1 MPHSHF
7 SSRRSFLTGAAS
19 FATLG
24 SLPTWAQPGVSG
36 RSATVVQIA
45 DTSAGQ
51 IDVTKDFLAGSRT
64 AWQEINARG
73 GLRGKP
79 VQHQILE
86 VDGSAVA
93 LRSAIE
99 SLKNQSQVVA
109 LFGTVGAMAATQVS
123 DILRRDLPD
132 VAHIAPWLH
141 QPDSARSDNTFAI
154 FASRTL
160 QIDHAVKSLAV
171 MGVTTLGAVYATA
184 AEFATY
190 RDEMEQTA
198 RNLKM
203 TISHF
208 GPVADLQ
215 KLGQTLS
222 PDSPRIL
229 VFLGGTPE
237 MLQFTQGIG
246 KQAAQ
251 RYIVGMSDVNLQVLN
266 QLGTN
271 KQASVMATQVVPLVN
286 AQLPIV
292 RSYREA
298 MGRYLDEPPTP
309 QSLAGYLSARYTFD
323 ALLGLDAAPTR
334 SGVLAGLQRR
344 SSVDLGGFRID
355 LDGKRRCGTYVT
367 QSMITSDGRLLG

>member
-1 MPHSHF
+1 MSHTVTA
-7 SSRRSFLTGAAS
+7 SCRHFLAATTS
-19 FATLG
+19 MAAVAAWPAW
-24 SLPTWAQPGVSG
+24 SQPGGG
-36 RSATVVQIA
+36 RGPAVVQIA

-73 GLRGKP
+73 GLRGKT

-86 VDGSAVA
+86 VDGTAVS
-93 LRSAIE
+93 LRAAVE
-99 SLKNQSQVVA
+99 SLKSQTNTVA
-109 LFGTVGAMAATQVS
+109 LFGTVGALAATQIG

-132 VAHIAPWLH
+132 MAHIAPWLH
-141 QPDSARSDNTFAI
+141 QPDSAKGDNTFAI
-154 FASRTL
+154 FASRTS
-160 QIDHAVKSLAV
+160 QIDHAVKSLSV
-171 MGVTTLGAVYATA
+171 MGVTSLGAVYATP

-198 RNLKM
+198 HNMKL

-208 GPVADLQ
+208 GPVGDLQ

-222 PDSPRIL
+222 PNSPRIL
-229 VFLGGTPE
+229 IFLGGTPE
-237 MLQFTQGIG
+237 MLQFTQGVG
-246 KQAAQ
+246 KQTAQ

-271 KQASVMATQVVPLVN
+271 KQSSVIATQVVPLVN
-286 AQLPIV
+286 SQLPIV

-309 QSLAGYLSARYTFD
+309 HSLAGYLSARYTFD
-323 ALLGLDAAPTR
+323 ALQTVDAPLTR
-334 SGVLAGLQRR
+334 ASVLTGLQRR
-344 SSVDLGGFRID
+344 SSVDLDGFRID
-355 LDGKRRCGTYVT
+355 LAGKRRSGTYVT

>member
-1 MPHSHF
+1 MLHTLD
-7 SSRRSFLTGAAS
+7 SSRRAFLASSVGITALGA
-19 FATLG
+19 
-24 SLPTWAQPGVSG
+24 LPTWAQPGASN
-36 RSATVVQIA
+36 RHPTVVQIA
-45 DTSAGQ
+45 DMSVAQT
-51 IDVTKDFLAGSRT
+51 DVSKDFLAGSRT
-64 AWQEINARG
+64 AWQEINAKG
-73 GLRGKP
+73 GLRGKA
-79 VQHQILE
+79 VNHQILE
-86 VDGSAVA
+86 VDGSAGA
-93 LRSAIE
+93 LRAAVE
-99 SLKNQSQVVA
+99 SLKSQSQAVA

-141 QPDSARSDNTFAI
+141 QPDNTKGDNTFAI
-154 FASRTL
+154 FASRTS

-171 MGVTTLGAVYATA
+171 MGVTSLGAVYATP
-184 AEFATY
+184 AEFASY

-203 TISHF
+203 TLSHF

-229 VFLGGTPE
+229 IFLGRTPE
-237 MLQFTQGIG
+237 LQQFTQGIG
-246 KQAAQ
+246 KQTAQ

-266 QLGTN
+266 QLGTH
-271 KQASVMATQVVPLVN
+271 KQASVIATQVVPLVN
-286 AQLPIV
+286 STVPIV
-292 RSYREA
+292 RNYRDA

-323 ALLGLDAAPTR
+323 ALLGLDAPPTR
-334 SGVLAGLQRR
+334 ATLLASLHRR

-355 LDGKRRCGTYVT
+355 LEGKRRSGTYVT